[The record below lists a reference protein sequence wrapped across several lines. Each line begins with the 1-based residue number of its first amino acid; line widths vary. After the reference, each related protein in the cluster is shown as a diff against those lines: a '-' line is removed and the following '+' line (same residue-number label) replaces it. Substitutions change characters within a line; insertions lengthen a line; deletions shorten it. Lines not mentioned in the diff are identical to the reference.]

1 MLNILIITGSRGEY
15 GYIRP
20 IIKYIDTLKDINYK
34 TVITNMHLCP
44 KFGNS
49 IDEFYKDNITTDYK
63 IYNTLDS
70 YNNITMVKSLG
81 IFLMQIP
88 EIIIESKCDIV
99 LISGDRGEQLMTA
112 IAASH
117 LNIPVA
123 HIQAGEK
130 SGNIDG
136 QVRHSITKISHLHFC
151 SNEDAYNRVINLGEE
166 RFRIFNTGA
175 PLIDELIDP
184 NFYINNIEEELNIPK
199 NKDIILVVNHSISE
213 ESNKADSQMKVI
225 FDILQ
230 EYPNFSKI
238 IIMPNSDS
246 GSLKIRKIIHDNSS
260 KEKGYYVFFNLTRKL
275 YISIMKKAKLMIGNS
290 SSGIMEAPTFK
301 LPVVNI
307 GRRQI
312 GRFRAKNVVDV
323 KEYNFEAI
331 KKAVELGLSDKFKN
345 SLKDVTNPYG
355 DSKASKKIVNI
366 LKNIII
372 DKNLLNKNITY

>member
-20 IIKYIDTLKDINYK
+20 IIKYINTLKDVNYK
-34 TVITNMHLCP
+34 TVITNMHLCS
-44 KFGNS
+44 KFGDTIN
-49 IDEFYKDNITTDYK
+49 EFHKDKITTDYK

-70 YNNITMVKSLG
+70 YNNSTMAKSLG

-88 EIIIESKCDIV
+88 EIILASQCNMI
-99 LISGDRGEQLMTA
+99 LISGDRGEQLMSA

-136 QVRHSITKISHLHFC
+136 QIRHSITKISHLHFC
-151 SNEDAYNRVINLGEE
+151 SNIDAYNRVINLGEE

-184 NFYINNIEEELNIPK
+184 NFYLDDIEGELNIPK
-199 NKDIILVVNHSISE
+199 NKDIMLIVNHPISE
-213 ESNKADSQMKVI
+213 ESDKADEQMNAI
-225 FDILQ
+225 FCAIEKYD
-230 EYPNFSKI
+230 NFSKI

-246 GSLKIRKIIHDNSS
+246 GSLKTRQIIHNNS
-260 KEKGYYVFFNLTRKL
+260 KKNNHYIFFNLTRKL
-275 YISIMKKAKLMIGNS
+275 YISIMRKAKLMIGNS

-312 GRFRAKNVVDV
+312 GRFRGKNVIDV
-323 KEYNFEAI
+323 NEYNIEKI
-331 KKAVELGLSDKFKN
+331 KSSIDDALSDKFRK
-345 SLKDVTNPYG
+345 SLINTSNPYG
-355 DSKASKKIVNI
+355 DSSASKKIVDTLRNI
-366 LKNIII
+366 KI
-372 DKNLLNKNITY
+372 DNNLLNKNITY

>member
-1 MLNILIITGSRGEY
+1 MLNILFITGSRGEY

-20 IIKYIDTLKDINYK
+20 IIKYINTCDNVDYK
-34 TVITNMHLCP
+34 TVVTNMHLCP

-49 IDEFYKDNITTDYK
+49 INEFHKDNITVDYK

-81 IFLMQIP
+81 VFLMQIP
-88 EIIIESKCDIV
+88 EIIIDSKCDIV

-136 QVRHSITKISHLHFC
+136 HTRHAITKMAHIHFC
-151 SNEDAYNRVINLGEE
+151 SNKDSYDRVVKLGEE
-166 RFRIFNTGA
+166 SYRIHNTGA

-184 NFYINNIEEELNIPK
+184 EFKTDNIRKKLNIPED
-199 NKDIILVVNHSISE
+199 KDIFLIVNHSISE
-213 ESNKADSQMKVI
+213 ESHLADKQMSALITALTDYNNIIK
-225 FDILQ
+225 IL
-230 EYPNFSKI
+230 
-238 IIMPNSDS
+238 IMPNSDS
-246 GSLKIRKIIHDNSS
+246 GSLKIRKIIHEQVENNKD
-260 KEKGYYVFFNLTRKL
+260 YYIFFNLPRID
-275 YISIMKKAKLMIGNS
+275 YISIMRIARLMIGNS
-290 SSGIMEAPTFK
+290 SSGIMEAPIFK

-312 GRFRAKNVVDV
+312 GRLRAKNVIDV
-323 KEYNFEAI
+323 EKYNPIDI
-331 KKAVELGLSDKFKN
+331 KKAINKALSNDFKIKIKN
-345 SLKDVTNPYG
+345 IINPYG
-355 DSKASKKIVNI
+355 NDAASKQIIDI
-366 LKNIII
+366 LKNVKIN
-372 DKNLLNKNITY
+372 DNLINKKLTY